1 MPHGKIRKSM
11 HPDSL
16 KLYVLQQNISTI
28 HLKQGNSLLYRL
40 GHIFFNFVKRASK
53 LIPLTLAI
61 FVPNF

>member
-1 MPHGKIRKSM
+1 M

-53 LIPLTLAI
+53 LIPLTLVI